1 MSPRRLT
8 ADARV
13 RTVRSARNWVT
24 RAGYWQQWLA
34 LGVTIGLAAGLC
46 AVAFFEVLALTTHV
60 LTGILGG
67 YKAPAPASDGDG
79 QGTGHFPH
87 TWAIPVIA
95 CLGGLAS
102 GALITWLAPEATGR
116 GIEAT
121 IEAAHNDP
129 RKIRGRSMVAEFAA
143 SAITIGSGGSAG
155 RGGAAAQLSAGF
167 GSLLAR
173 TLDLTAEDGRTALC
187 VGIGSGFGAIFGAPL
202 GGAVLAAEIVY
213 KDDFEARALF
223 PGLIASVT
231 SYTIFG
237 VVEGFTPLFGDAGAG
252 YRFGRP
258 VELAWFAVVGV
269 LGGLLGLI
277 YGTTFQGVV
286 AVAERIPGSR
296 VVKPAVGGLLVG
308 LLALVIPQVM
318 GTGYGWIQNALD
330 GAQLLRIPL
339 WIILAMPLAKIAAT
353 ALSVGTGGSGGLA
366 GPGLVT
372 GAFAGAAVWRVLE
385 LFASGV
391 PHNPA
396 PFVIIGMMSCFGSIA
411 RTPIAMMFIVAE
423 MTGST
428 LILAPAMVA
437 VGIAYLIVNSSGQTI
452 YRSQVRARD
461 RARC

>member
-1 MSPRRLT
+1 MQARAVRR
-8 ADARV
+8 
-13 RTVRSARNWVT
+13 ARNWVG
-24 RAGYWQQWLA
+24 RAGYWQRWLA
-34 LGVTIGLAAGLC
+34 LGMTIGLVAGLC
-46 AVAFFEVLALTTHV
+46 AIAFSEALTLATHV

-67 YKAPAPASDGDG
+67 YQAPAPAGDGGG

-87 TWAIPVIA
+87 AWAIPVII
-95 CLGGLAS
+95 CLGGLVS
-102 GALITWLAPEATGR
+102 GALIAWLAPEATGR
-116 GIEAT
+116 GIDGT

-143 SAITIGSGGSAG
+143 SAITIGAGGSGG

-167 GSLLAR
+167 GSLVAR
-173 TLDLTAEDGRTALC
+173 TLDLTAEDGRIALC

-202 GGAVLAAEIVY
+202 AGAALAAEIIY

-237 VVEGFTPLFGDAGAG
+237 VVEGFTPLLGYAGAG

-258 VELAWFAVVGV
+258 MELAWFAVVGV
-269 LGGLLGLI
+269 VAGLLGLI
-277 YGTTFQGVV
+277 YSTTFHGVV
-286 AVAERIPGSR
+286 KAMERIPASR
-296 VVKPAVGGLLVG
+296 AVKPAMGGLLVG

-318 GTGYGWIQNALD
+318 GTGNGWIQDALD
-330 GAQLLRIPL
+330 RAQLLRIPL
-339 WIILAMPLAKIAAT
+339 WLILVMPLAKIAAT

-385 LFASGV
+385 SFATGV

-396 PFVIIGMMSCFGSIA
+396 PFVIVGMMSCFGSIGRA
-411 RTPIAMMFIVAE
+411 PIAMMFIVAE
-423 MTGST
+423 MTGGA

-437 VGIAYLIVNSSGQTI
+437 VGIAYFIVSYTGQTI
-452 YRSQVRARD
+452 YRSQVCAPKQGHMLGN
-461 RARC
+461 